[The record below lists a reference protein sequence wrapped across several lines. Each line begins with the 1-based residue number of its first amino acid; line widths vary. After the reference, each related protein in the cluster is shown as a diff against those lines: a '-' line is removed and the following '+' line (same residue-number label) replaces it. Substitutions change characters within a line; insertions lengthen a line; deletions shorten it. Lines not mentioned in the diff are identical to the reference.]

1 MELIR
6 TSFNLYIFLHN
17 TRGGTGNNLRNTV
30 FDAGESTH
38 TALKFFFKGILLFEF
53 FFVLSLPD
61 PFSVEDIYIHIGK
74 CLGDGRRRT
83 RCLLNGGEVDQHH
96 LGIFSRG

>member
-53 FFVLSLPD
+53 FLSFRFLIL
-61 PFSVEDIYIHIGK
+61 FQLKTYTYI
-74 CLGDGRRRT
+74 
-83 RCLLNGGEVDQHH
+83 
-96 LGIFSRG
+96 